1 MAPRTRYYNVQLT
14 ISARDDYRG
23 PIEMRLRE
31 GSGSWS
37 GWMPLQT
44 TFTYRISPGDGKKTV
59 YVEFR
64 DMYGVQSTTYSS
76 SITLDTR
83 PPRIS
88 NVKSTKV
95 TANSATITWNTDEPA
110 TSRVEYG
117 TSGTS
122 MREYVGERSISS
134 ADASA
139 PAGDVGAKAIII
151 TPTPSGSLRTS
162 HSVSLTGLREK
173 TTYYYQVVSSDAAG
187 NVAVMSGFS
196 FTTGGTTPPP
206 PPPPPPT
213 PGTVNVNWALAS
225 NGGRATASSYAPT
238 KPDSAARPASNA
250 IDGNA
255 RTYWE
260 AASPG
265 RGDRTEWI
273 MVEFAKPQVINYIKT
288 MSDVGYYPME
298 MTVEVEQDGR
308 WVAVASFKSTSEQK
322 NYMSRSG
329 STISFEF
336 KFAQV
341 TASRVRLSVRR
352 VSNPTHAIQFYEVQ
366 AMNKAN

>member
-1 MAPRTRYYNVQLT
+1 
-14 ISARDDYRG
+14 
-23 PIEMRLRE
+23 
-31 GSGSWS
+31 
-37 GWMPLQT
+37 MPLQT
-44 TFTYRISPGDGKKTV
+44 TFRYRISPGDGRKTV

-64 DMYGVQSTTYSS
+64 DMYGIQSTTYSS

-88 NVKSTKV
+88 NVKSTNV

-122 MREYVGERSISS
+122 MRESVGERSISS
-134 ADASA
+134 TDASA

-162 HSVSLTGLREK
+162 HSVTLAGLSER

-196 FTTGGTTPPP
+196 FTTGGSTPPP

-225 NGGRATASSYAPT
+225 NGGKATASSYAPAT
-238 KPDSAARPASNA
+238 PDGPASPPSNA

-260 AASPG
+260 AAKTGQGSS
-265 RGDRTEWI
+265 TEWI
-273 MVEFAKPQVINYIKT
+273 MVEFAKPQTINYIKT
-288 MSDVGYYPME
+288 MSDVAHYPME
-298 MTVEVEQDGR
+298 MTVEVEQGGR

-341 TASRVRLSVRR
+341 TASKVRVSVRR
-352 VSNPTHAIQFYEVQ
+352 VSNPTHAVQFFEVI
-366 AMNKAN
+366 AMNTGK